1 MFSLKTKNLTET
13 VTLKNLPTLR
23 QTFVIGSLIIILGYV
38 LGELVNPIFSF
49 LPLFVAFG
57 LMLAGLTSICP
68 MVLFLQKM
76 PWNK

>member
-23 QTFVIGSLIIILGYV
+23 QAFVIGSLIIILGYV